1 LLQVVVVVEEVVHL
15 PYVVGQLTVIMVEQG
30 VPLLEPL
37 VEEEPNLQEGMV
49 VRHGQELLPEVH
61 QVL

>member
-1 LLQVVVVVEEVVHL
+1 LQVVVVVEEVVHL

-30 VPLLEPL
+30 VPLLEQVVV
-37 VEEEPNLQEGMV
+37 VELNLQEVMV
-49 VRHGQELLPEVH
+49 VRHGPELPPEVH